1 MDKRIE
7 MMQDYKR
14 ALAWDMWGIVIKK
27 KFKEQTSTGAFDWV
41 IESSIDVEL
50 LKWLKGH
57 TATIKKIVITQGIY
71 DHTLHQ
77 RPTALTC
84 SFYDGNDDEQK
95 RSKRIQYTYCT
106 IECILERNHCI
117 WFVVMMLVVN
127 MNNVVFSVHQSNK
140 KKSFFNGNEKQNE
153 REKEIERG

>member
-77 RPTALTC
+77 R
-84 SFYDGNDDEQK
+84 QQ
-95 RSKRIQYTYCT
+95 R
-106 IECILERNHCI
+106 
-117 WFVVMMLVVN
+117 
-127 MNNVVFSVHQSNK
+127 
-140 KKSFFNGNEKQNE
+140 
-153 REKEIERG
+153 